1 MQQTNR
7 FESFTQVLGGV
18 TLKLSGNLVIQQN
31 NQNRKHFCE
40 RVIREIWFKMQN
52 VQTIT
57 HRLIYSHDKSCD
69 PTHFQK

>member
-7 FESFTQVLGGV
+7 FECFTQVLGGV

-40 RVIREIWFKMQN
+40 RV
-52 VQTIT
+52 
-57 HRLIYSHDKSCD
+57 
-69 PTHFQK
+69 